1 MRKPYE
7 SYAEIPVL
15 VAEYVLTVA
24 AEKHIMDIPLEDIN
38 SFLAGLHEHYKTKQE
53 EYSEG
58 WV

>member
-1 MRKPYE
+1 
-7 SYAEIPVL
+7 
-15 VAEYVLTVA
+15 
-24 AEKHIMDIPLEDIN
+24 MDIPLEDIN